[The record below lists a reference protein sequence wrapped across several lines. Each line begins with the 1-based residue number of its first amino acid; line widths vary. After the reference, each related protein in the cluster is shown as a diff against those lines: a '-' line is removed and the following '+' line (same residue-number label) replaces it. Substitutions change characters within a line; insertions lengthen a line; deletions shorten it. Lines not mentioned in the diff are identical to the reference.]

1 MYQFIMST
9 SEFTIVISSALKN
22 TEATRVIE
30 VFEQLNLG
38 TIHKVDKVDA
48 RSRGMECAKF
58 FIHYSS
64 LHDTEPVQRLRTK
77 LLDNEARQK
86 AGEMV
91 TPVKITHAVRRD
103 GSESY
108 WQIYAGKT
116 RAQRDAERLAN
127 TPAFAPRIEM

>member
-1 MYQFIMST
+1 MSST

-22 TEATRVIE
+22 TEATRVQE

-38 TIHKVDKVDA
+38 TIRKVDKVDA
-48 RSRGMECAKF
+48 QSRGKECAKF
-58 FIHYSS
+58 FIHYSELNAS
-64 LHDTEPVQRLRTK
+64 EHTQRLRTK

-91 TPVKITHAVRRD
+91 VPVKITHSMRRD
-103 GSESY
+103 GSECY

-116 RAQRDAERLAN
+116 RAQRDAERSAERASM
-127 TPAFAPRIEM
+127 TSTFSPRIDM

>member
-1 MYQFIMST
+1 MSST

-22 TEATRVIE
+22 TEATRVQE
-30 VFEQLNLG
+30 VFEQLSLG
-38 TIHKVDKVDA
+38 TIHKVDKVA
-48 RSRGMECAKF
+48 AQSRGMDCAKF

-91 TPVKITHAVRRD
+91 VPVKITHSVRRD
-103 GSESY
+103 GSECY

-116 RAQRDAERLAN
+116 RAQRDAERAAK
-127 TPAFAPRIEM
+127 TPAFTPRIEM